1 MTDVTRRHGDYTGL
15 AQDYDRFRPSYAL
28 SPLKALLALLDKP
41 VADVDAADVGA
52 GTGIWTRILAGQ
64 GLRSLTAVEPND
76 DMRRVGRDSSAGLSI
91 EWRAGQGEATGL
103 TDGSRD
109 LVTMA
114 SSFHWVDYDAGM
126 SEFRRILRPGG
137 RFAALWNPR
146 LIEASP
152 IQVDIENHL
161 SQLCPGMKRVSSG
174 RSGLT
179 DHLTDRLAA
188 TPGFS
193 DVVYMEARDVMTR
206 TPEEYL
212 GAWRSVNDVQVQ
224 LGPERFEEF
233 LGYAAERIRGCAMI
247 ETVYLTRLWT
257 VRRD

>member
-1 MTDVTRRHGDYTGL
+1 MTDVTRKHGDYTGL
-15 AQDYDRFRPSYAL
+15 AQDYDRFRPGYAL

-41 VADVDAADVGA
+41 IAAADVADVGA

-64 GLRSLTAVEPND
+64 GPRSLTAVEPND
-76 DMRRVGRDSSAGLSI
+76 DMRRVGQHSSAGLPI
-91 EWRAGQGEATGL
+91 EWRAGSGEATGL
-103 TDGSRD
+103 EDGSRD

-126 SEFRRILRPGG
+126 REFQRVLRSGG

-146 LIEASP
+146 LIEANP
-152 IQVDIENHL
+152 ILVDIEDHL
-161 SQLCPGMKRVSSG
+161 AQLYPGMKRVSSG

-188 TPGFS
+188 TPGFG
-193 DVVYMEARDVMTR
+193 DVVYVEGREILTK

-224 LGPERFEEF
+224 LGSERFEAF
-233 LGYAAERIRGCAMI
+233 LAYVAERISGCAVI

-257 VRRD
+257 VRKN